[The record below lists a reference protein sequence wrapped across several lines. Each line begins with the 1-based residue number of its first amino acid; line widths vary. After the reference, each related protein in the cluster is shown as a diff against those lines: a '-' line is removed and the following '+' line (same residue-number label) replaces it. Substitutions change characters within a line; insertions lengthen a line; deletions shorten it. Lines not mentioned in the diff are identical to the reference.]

1 MIEQEHVRNDFI
13 TKSND
18 FIEEHILDPEAQQN
32 IENLL
37 RNNDLLNRPL
47 YNYIQDFGDPDKSDE
62 LRELYSQIP
71 MAEE

>member
-1 MIEQEHVRNDFI
+1 MIEQEHIRNDFI

-47 YNYIQDFGDPDKSDE
+47 YNYIQDFGDPDKSNE

-71 MAEE
+71 MAEG

>member
-71 MAEE
+71 MAEG